1 LNWTDVGAILLFGV
15 IILIY
20 IIVLPI
26 VEGKGKKGKH
36 GNQFGILDVIG
47 KKIKDAVRWM
57 NRQ

>member
-1 LNWTDVGAILLFGV
+1 MNWIDVGGILLLGV
-15 IILIY
+15 IMLIY

-26 VEGKGKKGKH
+26 VEGKGKGKKH
-36 GNQFGILDVIG
+36 DNQFGILGVIG

>member
-1 LNWTDVGAILLFGV
+1 MDVGGILLIGV

-20 IIVLPI
+20 IIVLPM
-26 VEGKGKKGKH
+26 VEGKKGKGKH
-36 GNQFGILDVIG
+36 GNQFGILNEIG

>member
-1 LNWTDVGAILLFGV
+1 LNWTDVGAILLLGV

-20 IIVLPI
+20 IVVLPL
-26 VEGKGKKGKH
+26 VEGKGKNGKN
-36 GNQFGILDVIG
+36 GNRFGILDVIG

>member
-1 LNWTDVGAILLFGV
+1 LNWIDVGGILLLGV
-15 IILIY
+15 IMLIY

-26 VEGKGKKGKH
+26 VEGKGKGKKH

>member
-1 LNWTDVGAILLFGV
+1 MNWIDVGGILLLGV

-20 IIVLPI
+20 IVVLPM

-36 GNQFGILDVIG
+36 GIQFGILDVIG
-47 KKIKDAVRWM
+47 KKIKGAVRWM